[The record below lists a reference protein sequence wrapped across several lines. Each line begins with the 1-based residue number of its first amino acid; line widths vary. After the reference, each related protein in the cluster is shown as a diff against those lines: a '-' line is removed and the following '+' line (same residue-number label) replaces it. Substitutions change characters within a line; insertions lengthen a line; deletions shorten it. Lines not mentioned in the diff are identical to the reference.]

1 MVAVLQSKYTTYRAN
16 PFASELAQANS
27 SYSALH
33 DDKLVLA
40 NDGKR
45 EPSPLTQ
52 EVHESFRALVL
63 DPKFSCVGAKAAIN
77 GGSYRFGLYDE
88 MNTAP
93 ATAGLAHDL
102 WEFVREQPTFAP
114 ALSTFVAS
122 FAFPRVSDELEWE
135 RLVWAQLQSLHDL
148 DTEFHAWDSRVGS
161 DPETHDFSFSFAGRA
176 YFVVGLHAASSRFA
190 RRFGWATI
198 VFNAREQFEQLRETN
213 QFSRMQQTIR
223 AREQRLQGSL
233 NPNLSDFGEASEA
246 RQYSGRAL
254 DAAWK
259 CPFHVQLR
267 GASGSQD

>member
-1 MVAVLQSKYTTYRAN
+1 MVAVLQIKHTTNCAN
-16 PFASELAQANS
+16 PFASDLARANS
-27 SYSALH
+27 SYSSWH
-33 DDKLVLA
+33 NEKLVRVT
-40 NDGKR
+40 NGKR
-45 EPSPLTQ
+45 ELSPLAQ
-52 EVHESFRALVL
+52 DVHECFRRLVL

-93 ATAGLAHDL
+93 STAGLAHDL

-122 FAFPRVSDELEWE
+122 FALPRVSGELEWE

-148 DTEFHAWDSRVGS
+148 DAEFHTWDSRVSS
-161 DPETHDFSFSFAGRA
+161 DPEAHDFSFSFAGRA
-176 YFVVGLHAASSRFA
+176 YFVVGLHPASSRFA

-198 VFNAREQFEQLRETN
+198 VFNAREQFEELRETN

-254 DAAWK
+254 DAKWK
-259 CPFHVQLR
+259 CPFHARLR
-267 GASGSQD
+267 GESESRG